1 MKEKWPTIAIAVAA
15 FLVLVVYLVVFQV
28 RINEVAV
35 HYRLGSVM
43 RQVNAGREEEQ
54 AGWYF
59 KLPWPLD
66 NVYKYDKRVQVL
78 DGRLVQTELQD
89 NRSVLVSSYAGWRI
103 SNPLQFEKTQDGDI
117 KTAQANLLDIV
128 ETATSEAVA
137 NATMEDLVSTKTE
150 QKKLNAI
157 EDNILQNVRNEVQQ
171 NEYGIEVVSCGI
183 RRMAVPEETTQAI
196 FSKMRRERLAQ
207 AKEYRSEGQRLKTT
221 LIEKAK
227 SEREKTVADAMAEAK
242 KIRAEGEAA
251 EAQYYDVFAKAPD
264 LHNFLRRLE
273 ALSNIAE
280 KAGENGQSIT
290 FVLSTSTE
298 PFGVLERGP
307 SGSQEQDKEEKK
319 DKAEETQSSEK
330 AEMGEESAE

>member
-1 MKEKWPTIAIAVAA
+1 MAYHSYSRGSV
-15 FLVLVVYLVVFQV
+15 LVLLVYLVVFQV

-35 HYRLGSVM
+35 HYRLGSVL
-43 RQVNAGREEEQ
+43 RQVNAGKEEEQ

-78 DGRLVQTELQD
+78 DGRLVQTELKD
-89 NRSVLVSSYAGWRI
+89 NRSVLVSSYSGWRI
-103 SNPLQFEKTQDGDI
+103 SDPLQFEKTQDGDI
-117 KTAQANLLDIV
+117 KTAQTNLLDIV
-128 ETATSEAVA
+128 ETAASERVA
-137 NATMEDLVSTKTE
+137 NVTMEDLVSTETQ
-150 QKKLNAI
+150 QKKLDAI
-157 EDNILQNVRNEVQQ
+157 EADILQNVRSEVEQ

-183 RRMAVPEETTQAI
+183 QRIAVPEETTQAI
-196 FSKMRRERLAQ
+196 FDKMGRERLAQ
-207 AKEYRSEGQRLKTT
+207 AKEYRADGQSVKTRLV
-221 LIEKAK
+221 EQAK
-227 SEREKTVADAMAEAK
+227 SEREKTVADAMAQAK

-273 ALSNIAE
+273 ALTNIAE
-280 KAGENGQSIT
+280 KAQENGQSIT

-307 SGSQEQDKEEKK
+307 SDSAPAEEKKEEKELEAAAGK
-319 DKAEETQSSEK
+319 GTVEEGAK
-330 AEMGEESAE
+330 